1 MSENAEIEEWLR
13 SLPDMFTAQ
22 SIADNLREE
31 TKSSECSPAQDRTF
45 VDFLSKEIKEYRE
58 ELETKLQRLKR
69 LEEGVAIR
77 STVSCYIKQCNWLIS
92 STKEIFQA
100 QIAAAEQKADEAE
113 NKFNDVCQR
122 FKIGFVD
129 LTDDGLNDSGN
140 VDG

>member
-22 SIADNLREE
+22 SIADNLRDE

-77 STVSCYIKQCNWLIS
+77 STVSCYIKLHL
-92 STKEIFQA
+92 T
-100 QIAAAEQKADEAE
+100 D
-113 NKFNDVCQR
+113 KFNKGSLPSANRC
-122 FKIGFVD
+122 
-129 LTDDGLNDSGN
+129 SGAKSR
-140 VDG
+140 